1 MNWAAFS
8 FLLFFWRMCENLVLM
23 IMLLISSIIP
33 LWSGKTFGMIPIFMI
48 LLRIVLWLNM
58 WIMLENIPYEI
69 EKNVYASV
77 IWWIV
82 LYISANIIWSIVFFK
97 FAVSLLIFCLDDL
110 SIVKNG
116 VLKFLTITVLLF
128 ILLLVLLASALYI

>member
-1 MNWAAFS
+1 
-8 FLLFFWRMCENLVLM
+8 
-23 IMLLISSIIP
+23 MLLISSIIP